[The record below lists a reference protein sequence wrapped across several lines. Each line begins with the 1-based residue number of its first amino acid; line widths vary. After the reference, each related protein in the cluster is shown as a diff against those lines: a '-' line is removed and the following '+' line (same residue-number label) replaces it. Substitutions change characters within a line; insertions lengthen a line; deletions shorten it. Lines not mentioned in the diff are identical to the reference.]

1 MLFIAGVGAL
11 GSAIVVVAVL
21 LRPFSHRIGKVSA
34 KLIWVEAG
42 LTLILSLL
50 LLYRSLDFFGI
61 I

>member
-1 MLFIAGVGAL
+1 MIGNHEPKEFE
-11 GSAIVVVAVL
+11 AI
-21 LRPFSHRIGKVSA
+21 
-34 KLIWVEAG
+34 G